1 MKNILLLIIFILALG
16 LLGRMEMQDEIRSHQ
31 IDEQNKQE
39 VIKDLQLRCYT
50 GDLTGEMCR
59 GL

>member
-1 MKNILLLIIFILALG
+1 MKNILLVILFILALG
-16 LLGRMEMQDEIRSHQ
+16 LMGRMEMQDEIRSAEW
-31 IDEQNKQE
+31 DKQNKQE

>member
-1 MKNILLLIIFILALG
+1 MKNILLVILFILALG
-16 LLGRMEMQDEIRSHQ
+16 LMGRMEMQDEIRSHQ

-59 GL
+59 GI

>member
-16 LLGRMEMQDEIRSHQ
+16 LLGRMEMQDEIRMHQ

-59 GL
+59 GI

>member
-1 MKNILLLIIFILALG
+1 MKNILIVILFILALG
-16 LLGRMEMQDEIRSHQ
+16 LMGRMEMQDEIRSAEW
-31 IDEQNKQE
+31 DKQNKQE

-59 GL
+59 GI

>member
-1 MKNILLLIIFILALG
+1 MKNILLVILFILALG
-16 LLGRMEMQDEIRSHQ
+16 LMGRMEMQDEIRSAEW
-31 IDEQNKQE
+31 DKQNKQE

-50 GDLTGEMCR
+50 GDLTGDMCR

>member
-16 LLGRMEMQDEIRSHQ
+16 LMGRMEMQDEIRSAEW
-31 IDEQNKQE
+31 DKQNKQE

-50 GDLTGEMCR
+50 GDLTGDMCR

>member
-1 MKNILLLIIFILALG
+1 MKNILLVILFILALG

-39 VIKDLQLRCYT
+39 VVKDLQLRCYT
-50 GDLTGEMCR
+50 GDLTGDMCR
-59 GL
+59 GF

>member
-1 MKNILLLIIFILALG
+1 MKNILIVILFILALG
-16 LLGRMEMQDEIRSHQ
+16 LIGRMEMQDEIRSAEW
-31 IDEQNKQE
+31 DKQNKQE

>member
-16 LLGRMEMQDEIRSHQ
+16 LMGRMEMQDEIRSHQ

>member
-1 MKNILLLIIFILALG
+1 MKNILIVILFILALG
-16 LLGRMEMQDEIRSHQ
+16 LMGRMEMQDEIRSAEW
-31 IDEQNKQE
+31 DKQNKQE

>member
-1 MKNILLLIIFILALG
+1 MKNILLAILFIIALG
-16 LLGRMEMQDEIRSHQ
+16 LLGRMEMQDEIRSAEW
-31 IDEQNKQE
+31 DRQNKQE
-39 VIKDLQLRCYT
+39 VIKDLQIRCYT

>member
-1 MKNILLLIIFILALG
+1 MKNILIVILFILALG
-16 LLGRMEMQDEIRSHQ
+16 LMGRMEMQDEIRSAEW
-31 IDEQNKQE
+31 DKQNKQE

-50 GDLTGEMCR
+50 GDLTSEMCR

>member
-16 LLGRMEMQDEIRSHQ
+16 LMGRMEMQDEIRSAEW
-31 IDEQNKQE
+31 DKQNKQE

-50 GDLTGEMCR
+50 GDLTGGMCR
-59 GL
+59 GF

>member
-1 MKNILLLIIFILALG
+1 MKNILIVILFILALG
-16 LLGRMEMQDEIRSHQ
+16 LMGRMEMQDEIRSAEW
-31 IDEQNKQE
+31 DKQNKQE
-39 VIKDLQLRCYT
+39 VIKDMQLRCYT

>member
-1 MKNILLLIIFILALG
+1 MKNILLVILFILALG

>member
-1 MKNILLLIIFILALG
+1 MKNILIAILFILALG
-16 LLGRMEMQDEIRSHQ
+16 LMGRMEMQDEIRSHQ

-50 GDLTGEMCR
+50 GDLTGDMCR
-59 GL
+59 GF